1 MTEISEKKS
10 EGFLSSRLGLH
21 KIFQHPIP
29 AHTNNISYTLGGVL
43 LVLGI
48 MQGITGI
55 ILQQVYHPHPDL
67 GGAYES
73 VLEIINI
80 SELEFVRSLHSWGAQ
95 LMVFVVF
102 LHMIRVFVSD
112 SYKKPREIQWLAGV
126 LLLLILFGFLF
137 SGTILKWDQEAIE
150 ALEHQE
156 EVAESL
162 GAVGNIF
169 TSEFAPDV
177 PLLVRLYAVHVTLL
191 PAVAIPILMLHL
203 ILVRLL
209 GMSVPILKKGGKL
222 IPVSTKTVTFSS
234 HVKRMLAYGLVAVVI
249 VILLSVLMPTP
260 LGMRGV
266 EGIEITKPPWYLL
279 WIFPLEDAFGLESI
293 PIVSVI
299 IVAVLAAVPLLNREI
314 HTNHKKKT
322 LMIIGMF
329 ILIGI
334 YISLTIGGAIVPMA
348 EHI

>member
-1 MTEISEKKS
+1 MTENSEKKI
-10 EGFLSSRLGLH
+10 EGFLSSRLGWH

-48 MQGITGI
+48 MLGITGI
-55 ILQQVYHPHPDL
+55 ILQQVYHPHPDI
-67 GGAYES
+67 GGAYDS

-80 SELEFVRSLHSWGAQ
+80 SELEFVRSLHYWGAQ

-112 SYKKPREIQWLAGV
+112 SYKKPREIQWLAGI
-126 LLLLILFGFLF
+126 LLLLLLFGFLF
-137 SGTILKWDQEAIE
+137 SGTILKWDQEAVE

-156 EVAESL
+156 EVAETL
-162 GAVGNIF
+162 GAVGNVF

-177 PLLVRLYAVHVTLL
+177 PLLVRLYATHVTLL
-191 PAVAIPILMLHL
+191 PAVAIPILTLHL

-209 GMSVPILKKGGKL
+209 GMSVPILKKGKKL
-222 IPVSTKTVTFSS
+222 ILVSTKTVTFSS
-234 HVKRMLAYGLVAVVI
+234 HVKRMLTYGLIAVMI

-279 WIFPLEDAFGLESI
+279 WIFPLEDTFGLGSI

-334 YISLTIGGAIVPMA
+334 YLSLTIGGAIAPRA
-348 EHI
+348 EHL

>member
-1 MTEISEKKS
+1 MTENSEKKS
-10 EGFLSSRLGLH
+10 EGFLSSRLGWH
-21 KIFQHPIP
+21 KIFQHQIP

-48 MQGITGI
+48 MLGITGI
-55 ILQQVYHPHPDL
+55 ILQQVYHPHPDI
-67 GGAYES
+67 GGAYDS

-80 SELEFVRSLHSWGAQ
+80 SELEFVRSLHYWGAQ

-112 SYKKPREIQWLAGV
+112 SYKKPREIQWLAGI
-126 LLLLILFGFLF
+126 LLLLLLFGFLF

-156 EVAESL
+156 GVAETL

-169 TSEFAPDV
+169 TSEFASDV

-191 PAVAIPILMLHL
+191 PAVAIPILAFHL

-209 GMSVPILKKGGKL
+209 GMSVPMLKKGGKL

-234 HVKRMLAYGLVAVVI
+234 HVKRMLAYGLVAVII

-266 EGIEITKPPWYLL
+266 EGIELTKPPWYLL
-279 WIFPLEDAFGLESI
+279 WIFPLEDAFGL
-293 PIVSVI
+293 
-299 IVAVLAAVPLLNREI
+299 
-314 HTNHKKKT
+314 
-322 LMIIGMF
+322 G
-329 ILIGI
+329 
-334 YISLTIGGAIVPMA
+334 
-348 EHI
+348 